1 MKEIK
6 TFDKIYQTVTIN
18 GMRELTYERA
28 RQIAMEYASQFIDKA
43 AEVANLI
50 DDNGDISVNEQS
62 ILSLKNEL
70 K

>member
-1 MKEIK
+1 MK
-6 TFDKIYQTVTIN
+6 TFEEILNTVTCN

-43 AEVANLI
+43 ADLADTTLL
-50 DDNGDISVNEQS
+50 NETQVVEE
-62 ILSLKNEL
+62 IYKLKKEL